1 MRVRIH
7 IVWLV
12 CWCLGRGAFLAP
24 AAEKLNPPGPTTN
37 IVLPVP
43 PPPPLPKSPV
53 PYFRELLAMSPAQ
66 LDQALA
72 AMAEPRRKILQAKLR
87 EYAALTA
94 EEREDR
100 LRATEL
106 RWYLRPLMEMAPAN
120 STTQIASIPD
130 EYRMLV
136 AERLKQWDAL
146 PQSHARSVGTGA
158 H

>member
-66 LDQALA
+66 LREKLDRQLA
-72 AMAEPRRKILQAKLR
+72 AWLSLPPERRQRMCDNFRRFFELSPAEKRKTLGALSDAERQEMEKSLQAFAKLPPSQIR
-87 EYAALTA
+87 ICVNSF
-94 EEREDR
+94 RKF
-100 LRATEL
+100 
-106 RWYLRPLMEMAPAN
+106 AN
-120 STTQIASIPD
+120 
-130 EYRMLV
+130 M
-136 AERLKQWDAL
+136 
-146 PQSHARSVGTGA
+146 
-158 H
+158 